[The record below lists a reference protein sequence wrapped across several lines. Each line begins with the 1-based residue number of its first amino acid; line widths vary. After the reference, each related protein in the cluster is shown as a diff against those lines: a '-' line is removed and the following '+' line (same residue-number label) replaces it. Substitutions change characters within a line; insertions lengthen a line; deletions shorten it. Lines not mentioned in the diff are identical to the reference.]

1 MAAIKEQIGGFNALH
16 SPKVIQRVF
25 FFGGLSKSP
34 HVRKT
39 ISKRFFDEEVM
50 GYPVD
55 VIMPSASLSEVVVAK
70 GAVLKS
76 LRGDIITRRFRR
88 RNFGIVEDIPLI
100 CFPNHQRST
109 LKAFT
114 SIEDNEPRVRNRMVL
129 LFRNRE
135 AYSEQSIRVQRGWNS
150 MPLSGPMRFRFT
162 LVSSPHELEQYADI
176 LHPSNEVTCA
186 GFLEFDLNEKER
198 SQFPII
204 RNTKTRKEYYYFQ
217 YEVRF
222 TLEYLWRHFEV
233 VIPRTG
239 VFPNNWRPASMNGK
253 DADARL
259 KPDPIKKGMPIL
271 RQMDQKDV
279 EEDPKHIFEFQDQQ
293 QEELKAWKA
302 RGPDGRWDTAPR
314 NYPRPSSL
322 RQTQAGDLNTV
333 KRGASAK
340 EPILDRQASTGGVR
354 KKKKKKKKNKFLS
367 CERCVR
373 TRAKCQRPSVKDNC
387 CACEKASANCTT
399 NSGRKD
405 IVLAAENPP
414 SIPQAD
420 DQEPWL
426 PDQEPWLPD
435 QGPKVDQCRP
445 M

>member
-1 MAAIKEQIGGFNALH
+1 MFARIIDPIMAAIKQQIGDFNALH
-16 SPKVIQRVF
+16 SPKVIQVRLYSREERTLADVQKRVF

-39 ISKRFFDEEVM
+39 ISKCFFDEEIM

-76 LRGDIITRRFRR
+76 LRGEIITRRFRR

-114 SIEDNEPRVRNRMVL
+114 DIEDSEPRVRNRM
-129 LFRNRE
+129 
-135 AYSEQSIRVQRGWNS
+135 
-150 MPLSGPMRFRFT
+150 
-162 LVSSPHELEQYADI
+162 
-176 LHPSNEVTCA
+176 VTCA
-186 GFLEFDLNEKER
+186 GFLEFDLSEQER
-198 SQFPII
+198 SQFPIS

-222 TLEYLWRHFEV
+222 TFEYLWRHFEV

-302 RGPDGRWDTAPR
+302 RGPDGFWDTAPR

-322 RQTQAGDLNTV
+322 RQTQAGDLNTL
-333 KRGASAK
+333 RPGASAK
-340 EPILDRQASTGGVR
+340 EPILHQQASAGGVR
-354 KKKKKKKKNKFLS
+354 KKKKKNKFRS
-367 CERCVR
+367 
-373 TRAKCQRPSVKDNC
+373 
-387 CACEKASANCTT
+387 
-399 NSGRKD
+399 
-405 IVLAAENPP
+405 
-414 SIPQAD
+414 
-420 DQEPWL
+420 
-426 PDQEPWLPD
+426 
-435 QGPKVDQCRP
+435 
-445 M
+445 